1 VTLVR
6 SRVIGSSGYDRSV
19 SRGEPRAVLVTGC
32 SSGIGR
38 ATAGLLAGAGWT
50 VYATA
55 RRPEVLADLES
66 LGCRPLA
73 LDVTDD
79 DSMRAAVD
87 VVEQEHGAVG
97 VLVNNAGFS
106 RSGAVETV
114 PLADAR
120 RQFETNVFGPMR
132 LAQLVLPA
140 MRAQGWG
147 RIVVIGSMG
156 GRLTFPGGGWYHATK
171 YALEALC
178 DALRFE
184 VHGFGVDV
192 VLVEPGLI
200 RSGFSD
206 AAAASIEAPAG
217 TTPAGADPYRQ
228 FTAGLLASTRGVY
241 ERGSLAR
248 LAGTPDDVA
257 QVVLAAI
264 TADTPSPT
272 ATTTSSSPQQD
283 CSKPRAATTRSRVVV
298 RSGRGTPRNTARA
311 TRARLILL
319 RQAFGWAWSNR
330 LSRCSSS
337 WRSSTMR
344 SITYGC
350 M

>member
-206 AAAASIEAPAG
+206 AAAASIEEAGGDTPDSGRPRPLSPVHRRPAG
-217 TTPAGADPYRQ
+217 VDPGGVRTRIAGPAGRNSRRRG
-228 FTAGLLASTRGVY
+228 AGRPRRHHRRHTLAHR
-241 ERGSLAR
+241 
-248 LAGTPDDVA
+248 DD
-257 QVVLAAI
+257 
-264 TADTPSPT
+264 D
-272 ATTTSSSPQQD
+272 
-283 CSKPRAATTRSRVVV
+283 
-298 RSGRGTPRNTARA
+298 
-311 TRARLILL
+311 
-319 RQAFGWAWSNR
+319 
-330 LSRCSSS
+330 
-337 WRSSTMR
+337 
-344 SITYGC
+344 
-350 M
+350 